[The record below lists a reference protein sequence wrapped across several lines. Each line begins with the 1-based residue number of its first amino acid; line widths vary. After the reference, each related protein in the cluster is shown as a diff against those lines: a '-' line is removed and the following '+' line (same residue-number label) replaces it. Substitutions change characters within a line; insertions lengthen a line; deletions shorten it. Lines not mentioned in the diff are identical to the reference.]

1 MFDRSVLV
9 MPAIHNNNLIQ
20 GSMTTMSGYAKAF
33 RTVKKVNLKARGIM
47 TEHIEDNEDNYDELE
62 E

>member
-1 MFDRSVLV
+1 
-9 MPAIHNNNLIQ
+9 
-20 GSMTTMSGYAKAF
+20 MTTMSGYAKAF